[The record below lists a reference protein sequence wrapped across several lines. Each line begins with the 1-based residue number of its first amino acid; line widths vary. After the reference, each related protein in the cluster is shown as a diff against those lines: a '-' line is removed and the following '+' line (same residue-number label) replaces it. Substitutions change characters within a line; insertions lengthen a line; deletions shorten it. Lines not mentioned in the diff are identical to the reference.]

1 MSEQN
6 NIDPHVCNTGVP
18 EATLEVSPT
27 PDIRPGYTD
36 DAPLKTGETGE
47 PSKRRASFAAPVPAT
62 DKKPGSGG
70 LDSLGKGY
78 LP

>member
-6 NIDPHVCNTGVP
+6 NIDPHVCNAGVP
-18 EATLEVSPT
+18 VTTVEAAPA
-27 PDIRPGYTD
+27 PDVHLVNTD
-36 DAPLKTGETGE
+36 DAE
-47 PSKRRASFAAPVPAT
+47 PGADAAADTSKRRAPFAAPAE
-62 DKKPGSGG
+62 DKKRTSGG